1 MSSSTMSLLGLY
13 TFNPLVVSELV
24 LPEGVDRTTL
34 VDNLLAETAELEL
47 IYSDLG
53 FMQAMIGR
61 WSTKEAPIWKKL
73 LATTQFEYNPI
84 ENYDRREDWTDTT
97 TGSTQSNGTN
107 TQNSSSSFS
116 GETEGKETLSSN
128 QENINSVSA
137 YNSLEFANKDKAD
150 TELTQNT
157 NAEQNSSSKTS
168 QQSSG
173 NTTNTEERQNE
184 IVRSGRAHGNIGVTS
199 SQQLIEEERRVAQ
212 FNIYDYII
220 NSFKNRFCL
229 LVY

>member
-73 LATTQFEYNPI
+73 LATTKFEYNPI

-116 GETEGKETLSSN
+116 GETEGKETLSSS

-157 NAEQNSSSKTS
+157 IAEQNSSSKTS